1 MAFLTEIQK
10 KIILKIHMELEK
22 DPKYPKK
29 SQEEW
34 KMLNTL
40 KLLTS
45 NHIAKLRYQK
55 NIVLA

>member
-1 MAFLTEIQK
+1 
-10 KIILKIHMELEK
+10 MELEK

-45 NHIAKLRYQK
+45 NHIAKLSKEYCTGIK
-55 NIVLA
+55 TNT